1 MLTRRNLTLSHP
13 QLLPDGP
20 VLRRET
26 LENSL
31 LAEQLLEAAQAEA
44 EALLVNAQQEAERL
58 REEAQAQA
66 RVEVWCQADALL
78 DDWQQQRQQMWA
90 HITATAETLVGQALQ
105 KLQGEQPDNARIR
118 AVLHHLMATQPQDQ
132 AVVLYAHP
140 DWLETTTL
148 QLQQAQAR
156 WTLCADPQ
164 LAPDSLCLRTE
175 QGDFSLSWSRL
186 TEALWPQPDSEAY

>member
-1 MLTRRNLTLSHP
+1 MLTHRNLTPRHP

-20 VLRRET
+20 VLRREN

-31 LAEQLLEAAQAEA
+31 LAEQLLEAAKSEA
-44 EALLVNAQQEAERL
+44 EALLIDARQEVERL
-58 REEAQAQA
+58 GKEAQAQA
-66 RVEVWCQADALL
+66 QVEVWSKADAML

-90 HITATAETLVGQALQ
+90 HIITTAETLVGQALQ
-105 KLQGEQPDNARIR
+105 KLLGEQPDNIRVR
-118 AVLHHLMATQPQDQ
+118 AVLHHLMFAQPQEQ
-132 AVVLYAHP
+132 AGVLHAHP

-156 WTLCADPQ
+156 WTLRADPQ
-164 LAPDSLCLRTE
+164 LAPDSLLLRTN

-186 TEALWPQPDSEAY
+186 VEVLWPQPDSEEN